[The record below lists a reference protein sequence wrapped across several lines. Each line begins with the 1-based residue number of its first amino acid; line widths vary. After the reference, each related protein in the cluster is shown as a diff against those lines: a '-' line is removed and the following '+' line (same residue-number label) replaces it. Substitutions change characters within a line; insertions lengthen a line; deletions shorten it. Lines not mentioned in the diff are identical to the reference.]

1 MVGYWGNNTIDTLET
16 VRNGWL
22 DTGDTGW
29 IDRTGDLWLMGRQ
42 KGRIKSGGENVY
54 PEEVLIVLLVYVFSS
69 LNPTMSND
77 QTFQIFAGRVGT
89 VTTLGGS

>member
-1 MVGYWGNNTIDTLET
+1 MVDTPES

-29 IDRTGDLWLMGRQ
+29 IDRTGNLWLMGRQ

-54 PEEVLIVLLVYVFSS
+54 PEEVLIVLLVYS
-69 LNPTMSND
+69 
-77 QTFQIFAGRVGT
+77 QAYI
-89 VTTLGGS
+89 LGVWFFLFKTNHF